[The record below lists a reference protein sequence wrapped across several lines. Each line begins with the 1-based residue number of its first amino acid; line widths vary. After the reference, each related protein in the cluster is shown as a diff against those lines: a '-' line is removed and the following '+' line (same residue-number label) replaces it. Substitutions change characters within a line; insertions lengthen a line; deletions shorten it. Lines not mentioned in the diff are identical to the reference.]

1 MSEAKKRN
9 PKVRTYVLSWGVPG
23 WVGNG
28 SYFSPANIHYQTSF
42 VKGARDVY
50 NISVD
55 YLGICGRTDPHS
67 ALPPAAPAASLR
79 RWLERLLTACAAL
92 QGTSGRGATWST

>member
-1 MSEAKKRN
+1 MEALAAAAADGDPGSALSPGRGGN
-9 PKVRTYVLSWGVPG
+9 RTYV
-23 WVGNG
+23 N
-28 SYFSPANIHYQTSF
+28 F

-55 YLGICGRTDPHS
+55 YLGICAHS
-67 ALPPAAPAASLR
+67 PPSCLRSSRALP
-79 RWLERLLTACAAL
+79 LLTTGAAL

>member
-1 MSEAKKRN
+1 MSEAKKWN

-28 SYFSPANIHYQTSF
+28 SYFSPANIQYQTNF

-67 ALPPAAPAASLR
+67 PLPPAAP
-79 RWLERLLTACAAL
+79 RLLFSLPVPPCLL
-92 QGTSGRGATWST
+92 QPSLPSILPL

>member
-28 SYFSPANIHYQTSF
+28 SYFSPANIEYQTSF

-55 YLGICGRTDPHS
+55 YLGIC
-67 ALPPAAPAASLR
+67 APSVCAQ
-79 RWLERLLTACAAL
+79 AAL
-92 QGTSGRGATWST
+92 SPS

>member
-28 SYFSPANIHYQTSF
+28 SYFSPANIQYQTNF

-55 YLGICGRTDPHS
+55 YLGICAPTPRRRVC
-67 ALPPAAPAASLR
+67 APAALSP
-79 RWLERLLTACAAL
+79 
-92 QGTSGRGATWST
+92 S